1 MPHFGPSG
9 AGLVLGNWQ
18 RHPQQLFSIVHFRQ
32 RLVNCNMPGC
42 HVALASEEE
51 QIQETQDGWAITL
64 HVHHTAHQEGANSLC
79 AAT

>member
-1 MPHFGPSG
+1 
-9 AGLVLGNWQ
+9 
-18 RHPQQLFSIVHFRQ
+18 
-32 RLVNCNMPGC
+32 MPGC

-79 AAT
+79 AATECGLDHIELMLFFHRAGQHVRSAKLCSQCRLAHQC